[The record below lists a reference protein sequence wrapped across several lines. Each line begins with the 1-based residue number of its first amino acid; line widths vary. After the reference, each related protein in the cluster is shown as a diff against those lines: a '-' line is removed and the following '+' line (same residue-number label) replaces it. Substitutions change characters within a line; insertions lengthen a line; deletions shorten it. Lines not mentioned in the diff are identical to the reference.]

1 MAVEVEKLLV
11 RLEAQT
17 AQYNS
22 SLLKAQQL
30 TNQQLAGIENRFAT
44 MSKQVR
50 GSTSSMAMGVTGAL
64 GAIGGALGTAAVVE
78 YANAWTRLTRSIDA
92 NSSIFGIALR
102 NAQDLT
108 DLANEARVDV
118 EAYGKLYVRTSAAIR
133 DYGFEAG
140 TAEKVTST
148 LAKALKLGGAAA
160 SEQAS
165 VLLQFSQALQ
175 KGKLDGDEFRSVME
189 NAGVVQELL
198 AKRLNVTKGQI
209 IELAAAGKLRINDLV
224 GAMVDGANQVDRLY
238 QRMPQTIDEAFAVLR
253 NNVIRFIGEA
263 DQASG
268 ASQKVAA
275 GIVTISQNLETL
287 AVVIGAVLGSAT
299 VRMLAFAAATVGAAN
314 PVSLLAAAVGALSTA
329 YLVYGDDV
337 SIAEDKTIT
346 LRDSV
351 QAFAEIAGGEAR
363 EAVATLT
370 QQINDLASS
379 NAEATASV
387 QKLVKET
394 AFGFAGLIAQ
404 GLILQD
410 KLSIGPSII
419 DGLLS
424 LDAALGKVQDRAKD
438 ISIARNFPDFG
449 KIIRDADAGRL
460 EDPSKRR
467 TDPGTKDAAKATEF
481 SRTMKQIRER
491 TALLEAEAQTI
502 GQTVFAQERA
512 RAAADLR
519 FAAAETAAKQNR
531 AVTKEEIEAIETL
544 STAYA
549 EAQVQAEFLNA
560 LQQARETEIALRNEI
575 ELVGLVGEELYRAR
589 NEQELLNA
597 ARRAG
602 VTLTPGQEEQ
612 IRQQAAINA
621 MLQRQRELQIEIQA
635 TAKEALTSFI
645 SDMRQGMSATEAL
658 GNSLNKLADKLIELA
673 VSGLVESALGPLLGG
688 GGGGSSGGSLL
699 RAIGLADG
707 GLVRGPGTGRSDSIP
722 ARLSNGEYVV
732 NAAAT
737 RQNLPLLEAIN
748 SKGAA
753 KFADGGLVS
762 PLPSAVIPNLS
773 RTATSV
779 PAAPA
784 VNVALSFN
792 VQNGTPEGVEKLK
805 SDVVPQIKSIV
816 RKEIGEIFDRQ
827 RRFTRSGI

>member
-17 AQYNS
+17 AQYS
-22 SLLKAQQL
+22 RAIVQAQQQ
-30 TNQQLAGIENRFAT
+30 TNNQLGAIENRFARL
-44 MSKQVR
+44 SSNVK

-64 GAIGGALGTAAVVE
+64 GAIGGALGTAAVLE

-92 NSSIFGIALR
+92 NSQIFGVALR
-102 NAQDLT
+102 SAQDLT

-198 AKRLNVTKGQI
+198 AKRLGVTKGEI
-209 IELAAAGKLRINDLV
+209 IKLAAAGKLQVRDLV
-224 GAMVDGANQVDRLY
+224 GAMVDGAGQVDAIY
-238 QRMPQTIDEAFAVLR
+238 TRMPQTIDEAFAVLR

-263 DQASG
+263 DQANG
-268 ASQKVAA
+268 ASQKLAG
-275 GIVTISQNLETL
+275 GIVTISNNLEAL
-287 AVVIGAVLGSAT
+287 AVVIGAILGSAT
-299 VRMLAFAAATVGAAN
+299 LRMVAFAAATVGAGN
-314 PVSLLAAAVGALSTA
+314 PVTLLAAAVGGLATA
-329 YLVYGDDV
+329 YGVYGDKLTVTEDGTV
-337 SIAEDKTIT
+337 SLKAATTALFETMGETEVVKD
-346 LRDSV
+346 LSAALD
-351 QAFAEIAGGEAR
+351 EAGGIALKSAR
-363 EAVATLT
+363 AY
-370 QQINDLASS
+370 LAFS
-379 NAEATASV
+379 
-387 QKLVKET
+387 
-394 AFGFAGLIAQ
+394 
-404 GLILQD
+404 
-410 KLSIGPSII
+410 SII
-419 DGLLS
+419 AKGLGVGTGSSVDGFFS
-424 LDAALGKVQDRAKD
+424 KIEDRARD
-438 ISIARNFPDFG
+438 IQMRRNIEAKDFG
-449 KIIRDADAGRL
+449 KLIRDAQAGRL
-460 EDPSKRR
+460 EDPSRR
-467 TDPGTKDAAKATEF
+467 NPGSSAGEAAKATEF

-531 AVTKEEIEAIETL
+531 SVTKEEIEAIETL

-658 GNSLNKLADKLIELA
+658 GNSLNKLADKLIEMA

-762 PLPSAVIPNLS
+762 PLPSAVMPNLS
-773 RTATSV
+773 RPATSA

-784 VNVALSFN
+784 MNVALSFN

-816 RKEIGEIFDRQ
+816 RHEIGQMFDRE
-827 RRFTRSGI
+827 RRFTRSGL